1 MLVRPMRFKSTTIAV
16 LVCAL
21 LLSMQVQAQKAP
33 ACLAQNPLIRMLK
46 RNDVKVFDQPQPS
59 SSNTC
64 KHEWKP
70 HLTCCD
76 NDSLVDYAEKD
87 IKKLESSIKNVQKD
101 VKALMTFL
109 KKNEDDIQKAI
120 AKKDL
125 QNKKEFKQVLETD
138 LKAFKTLLESML
150 ENENKEDDRR
160 ENCFD
165 RIKEIRTSSLCYT
178 CSGRSGY
185 FFLQGRALISMA
197 DCRRTIK
204 RCDNTWAKSVELI
217 DTIAVAKKI
226 RKHLKEVVA
235 KDELIDFGD
244 KHIDRLEEWIGT
256 QQVRG
261 SVKLCQKDA
270 TCSDASAK
278 LLCETFISLGKE
290 DFLTDT
296 GNMIRESTPVEAGAP
311 NGAAGNSAAW
321 VVGGSPRLLQQLVAR
336 SEDSSPIQQTIQVAT
351 SLPPNNAPM
360 DMNGFP

>member
-1 MLVRPMRFKSTTIAV
+1 MLQKRQGMKPFTLAV
-16 LVCAL
+16 LLFAL
-21 LLSMQVQAQKAP
+21 VFMNQVQAEKAP
-33 ACLAQNPLIRMLK
+33 DCLAQNPLIRMLK
-46 RNDVKVFDQPQPS
+46 RNDVKVFDQPQAPTS
-59 SSNTC
+59 STC
-64 KHEWKP
+64 KHEWKT

-101 VKALMTFL
+101 VKALMKFL
-109 KKNEDDIQKAI
+109 KKNEEDIEKAI

-138 LKAFKTLLESML
+138 LKAFKTLLQSML

-197 DCRRTIK
+197 DCRKTIK

-226 RKHLKEVVA
+226 RKHLKAVVD
-235 KDELIDFGD
+235 KDDLIDFGD

-261 SVKLCQKDA
+261 SVQLCQKDA
-270 TCSDASAK
+270 TCTDASAK

-290 DFLTDT
+290 DFLTDA
-296 GNMIRESTPVEAGAP
+296 GNMIRDSTPVGAGAP
-311 NGAAGNSAAW
+311 NGAPGNGAAW
-321 VVGGSPRLLQQLVAR
+321 KVGAPSRLLQQMVQ
-336 SEDSSPIQQTIQVAT
+336 EGTGPIQQTIQVVSNLT
-351 SLPPNNAPM
+351 PNNAPM